1 VYCSNQEYMEQDQ
14 NSPSVKKFVETGLN
28 LFLSPVVK
36 KRSEQTIL
44 LIAIASY
51 LIHLLFIALANF
63 NIIPSTSK
71 FLNNPISAIY
81 TPFSFIL
88 IYEVY
93 LLLFYLPQSTSFYIG
108 KQYEIITLIV
118 IRRIFKDLGDLEL
131 VKNWFENENDL
142 KFTIDALTSLILFIL
157 IFLFY
162 HKILRRYLPES
173 AEQKNKYP
181 AQFVFLKKIIALILV
196 PVLISLAIYSFTGWM
211 QIALKNG
218 LSDVNVM
225 AYINNIFFDE
235 FFTVLI
241 VVDVLILLA
250 SFFYSDKF
258 HTIIRNSG
266 FVLSTILIKISFS
279 VSGILNNVLIIGS
292 VLFGLLILYI
302 HQLFERASER

>member
-1 VYCSNQEYMEQDQ
+1 MQQDQ
-14 NSPSVKKFVETGLN
+14 NSSSINKFVETGLN

-63 NIIPSTSK
+63 NIIPSASK

-142 KFTIDALTSLILFIL
+142 KFTIDAITSLLLFFL

-162 HKILRRYLPES
+162 HKIIRKTNPELGTP
-173 AEQKNKYP
+173 EVKNKYP
-181 AQFVFLKKIIALILV
+181 AQFVILKKMIALILV
-196 PVLISLAIYSFTGWM
+196 PVLILLAIYSFSGWM
-211 QIALKNG
+211 KIALENG

-235 FFTVLI
+235 FFTILI

-250 SFFYSDKF
+250 SFFYSDRF

-279 VSGILNNVLIIGS
+279 VSGILNNLLIVGS

>member
-1 VYCSNQEYMEQDQ
+1 MQQDQ
-14 NSPSVKKFVETGLN
+14 NSSSIKKFVDTGLN
-28 LFLSPVVK
+28 LFLSPVIK

-63 NIIPSTSK
+63 NIIPSASK

-142 KFTIDALTSLILFIL
+142 KFTIDALTSLILFLL

-162 HKILRRYLPES
+162 HKILRRSVPES
-173 AEQKNKYP
+173 ELPEQKNKYP
-181 AQFVFLKKIIALILV
+181 AQFVLLKKVIALVLV
-196 PVLISLAIYSFTGWM
+196 PVLILLAIYSFSGWM
-211 QIALKNG
+211 RVALESG
-218 LSDVNVM
+218 LSNENVM

-235 FFTVLI
+235 FFTILI

-250 SFFYSDKF
+250 SFFYSDRF

-279 VSGILNNVLIIGS
+279 VSGILNNVLIVGS

>member
-1 VYCSNQEYMEQDQ
+1 MQQDQ
-14 NSPSVKKFVETGLN
+14 NSSSIKKFVETGLN
-28 LFLSPVVK
+28 LFLSPVIK

-63 NIIPSTSK
+63 NIIPSASK

-142 KFTIDALTSLILFIL
+142 KFTIDALTSLILFLL

-162 HKILRRYLPES
+162 HKILRRSVPES
-173 AEQKNKYP
+173 ELPEQKNKYP
-181 AQFVFLKKIIALILV
+181 AQFVLLKKLIALVLV
-196 PVLISLAIYSFTGWM
+196 PVLILLAIYSFSGWM
-211 QIALKNG
+211 RVALESG
-218 LSDVNVM
+218 LSNENVM

-235 FFTVLI
+235 FFTILI

-250 SFFYSDKF
+250 SFFYSDRF

-279 VSGILNNVLIIGS
+279 VSGILNNVLIVGS